1 MERLDGKRVIVT
13 GGTSG
18 MGEGVTR
25 AFPGLGASVVFWGR
39 NEAAGKKISEECGAT
54 FVKTDVSDENAVEDA
69 MKRSVEIL
77 GGVDV
82 LIHAAGI
89 APHCPADRITSESF
103 KEVFAINVNGTFFTN
118 RAVFPYMKENGGNI
132 INFSSASAFITS
144 PGQAHYGASKG
155 AVNVWSRTIANE
167 WMKYNIRVN
176 MIAPCIKTPMYM
188 QMRSMMTP
196 EQLAAHDASL
206 ANLCLGGQLGDMQ
219 TDFLPVMAFMASD
232 GSKFITGQ
240 TISVDGGVMMVR

>member
-25 AFPGLGASVVFWGR
+25 AFPKLGAAVVFWGR
-39 NEAAGKKISEECGAT
+39 NEAAGKKIQEESGAT
-54 FVKTDVSDENAVEDA
+54 FIKADVSQEASVKEA
-69 MKRSVEIL
+69 MARSVEIL

-82 LIHAAGI
+82 LVHAAGI
-89 APHCPADRITSESF
+89 GPHCPAEQITTDSF
-103 KEVFAINVNGTFFTN
+103 REVFDINVNGTFFTN
-118 RAVFPYMKENGGNI
+118 QAVFPHMKEKGGTI

-188 QMRSMMTP
+188 QMRQMMTP

-206 ANLCLGGQLGDMQ
+206 ANLCIGGQLGDME

-232 GSKFITGQ
+232 GAKFITGQ